1 MTAMTATS
9 ERASMERRVIASA
22 ALAHGMTHTLELTFA
37 ALLLRIGL
45 EFGASLATLGGVAFA
60 GTLTFGMAALPAGY
74 LSDRFGPRAVISG
87 AMAAAAV
94 CSLLVAL
101 APSLPVLAV
110 ALAVLGAAIGL
121 YHPPGTAMVSTV
133 FERRGRAF
141 AIHGI
146 AGNLGISAAP
156 LIASAVALLID
167 WRAAY
172 VLLAVLALGV
182 ALMTRLVAPDR
193 LEAARRARE
202 AVSAAVVANA
212 GGAARRRS
220 TPPAERSWTAPPLLL
235 VYAATIGTGFVY
247 RGALTFL
254 PAHLEEH
261 LGLSFFGWTPEAIAG
276 AMSSLV
282 LFAAVFGQIA
292 GGMMSDRMSLERAA
306 VPIVVLLVPALI
318 LVSVSSG
325 VVLVLAAAMFGLVN
339 FAQQPVFNGLVADYA
354 PTGAAGRAFGL
365 SFFLSFGLG
374 SSAAWLAGLVA
385 ERWGTSGTFAMLAG
399 VAVALS
405 AVVIALV
412 LSASRRAVEAR
423 SMVGVPGVPAGD

>member
-1 MTAMTATS
+1 MASARTKT
-9 ERASMERRVIASA
+9 SMERRVIASA

-45 EFGASLATLGGVAFA
+45 EFGSSLATLGGVAFA
-60 GTLTFGMAALPAGY
+60 GTLTFGAAALPAGY

-87 AMAAAAV
+87 SMVAAAA

-101 APSLPVLAV
+101 APSLSVLAI
-110 ALAVLGAAIGL
+110 ALALLGGAIGL

-156 LIASAVALLID
+156 LIASAVALLVD

-172 VLLAVLALGV
+172 VVLAMLALGV
-182 ALMTRLVAPDR
+182 AAMTRLVAPDR
-193 LEAARRARE
+193 AEAARRARE
-202 AVSAAVVANA
+202 ASQAAISQAMA
-212 GGAARRRS
+212 HAQGAARRRS
-220 TPPAERSWTAPPLLL
+220 TPPAARSWTAPPLLL

-254 PAHLEEH
+254 PAHLEAH
-261 LGLSFFGWTPEAIAG
+261 LGLSFLGWTPQAVAG

-282 LFAAVFGQIA
+282 LFAAVFGQVA
-292 GGMMSDRMSLERAA
+292 GGMMSDRMPLERAA
-306 VPIVVLLVPALI
+306 VPIVLLLVPALA
-318 LVSVSSG
+318 LVSTSSG
-325 VVLVLAAAMFGLVN
+325 VVLLFAAAMFGLVN

-354 PTGAAGRAFGL
+354 PAGAAGRAFGL
-365 SFFLSFGLG
+365 SFFLSFGVG
-374 SSAAWLAGLVA
+374 SSAAWVAGVVA
-385 ERWGTSGTFAMLAG
+385 ERWGTGGTFAMLAG
-399 VAVALS
+399 
-405 AVVIALV
+405 IALV
-412 LSASRRAVEAR
+412 LTAVVVTLAFSATRRATHP
-423 SMVGVPGVPAGD
+423 SMVAIPAGD

>member
-1 MTAMTATS
+1 MTAMTATPGA
-9 ERASMERRVIASA
+9 ASMERRVITSA

-37 ALLLRIGL
+37 ALLLRIGS

-74 LSDRFGPRAVISG
+74 LSDRFGPRAVIAG
-87 AMAAAAV
+87 AMFAASACA
-94 CSLLVAL
+94 LLVAF

-110 ALAVLGAAIGL
+110 ALAILGGAIGL

-156 LIASAVALLID
+156 LIASAVAVLVN

-172 VLLAVLALGV
+172 VLLALLALGV

-193 LEAARRARE
+193 FEAARRARE
-202 AVSAAVVANA
+202 AASAAQATA
-212 GGAARRRS
+212 RGGAKRRS
-220 TPPAERSWTAPPLLL
+220 TPPAVRSWTAPPLLL

-254 PAHLEEH
+254 PTHLEEH
-261 LGLSFFGWTPEAIAG
+261 LGLSFLGWTPQAIAG

-306 VPIVVLLVPALI
+306 VPIVVLLVPALV
-318 LVSVSSG
+318 LVSLSSG

-354 PTGAAGRAFGL
+354 PTGSAGRAFGI

-374 SSAAWLAGLVA
+374 SSAAWLAGVVA

-399 VAVALS
+399 IAVALS
-405 AVVIALV
+405 VVAVALV
-412 LSASRRAVEAR
+412 LSASRRSVEAP
-423 SMVGVPGVPAGD
+423 SMVSVAAGD